1 MLPGMGDL
9 GKGTEEE
16 SMNRLKKLTT
26 IMDSMNDKGNTS
38 ISVNIAIHMMCIHE
52 L

>member
-9 GKGTEEE
+9 GKGTEQE

-26 IMDSMNDKGNTS
+26 IMDSMNDKGFLLF
-38 ISVNIAIHMMCIHE
+38 AIK
-52 L
+52 LSS